1 MSNLSKQKVNI
12 YKHNKKNIYSLVS
25 NMLIYECW
33 NLKQMGRVESDVDY
47 I

>member
-1 MSNLSKQKVNI
+1 MNNLSKQKVNI
-12 YKHNKKNIYSLVS
+12 AEKIFSLVS
-25 NMLIYECW
+25 KVLIYECW